1 MEQVNIGEA
10 TKTDASVR
18 FGDTAPSL
26 VKTSAENVQRSRRIR
41 GDLLMG
47 LAECRYFGNGRGPVG
62 LPGAGAALIKPAV
75 ATLRDL
81 SSAADTQAVS

>member
-1 MEQVNIGEA
+1 
-10 TKTDASVR
+10 
-18 FGDTAPSL
+18 
-26 VKTSAENVQRSRRIR
+26 
-41 GDLLMG
+41 MG
-47 LAECRYFGNGRGPVG
+47 LAECRYFGGGRGPVG